1 VATDRLDSIDGRLIA
16 LVSANPRTGI
26 QELATRLGVTR
37 ATVYAR
43 LERLEGVIT
52 GYGPDVDL
60 GAIGYGVTA
69 FITIELQQGRFH
81 DVIPALAAMP
91 EVIEAHAVAGEGDII
106 CRVAARS
113 NDHLM
118 ELVQAILSTPGV
130 RRSRTA
136 ISLEQFISHR
146 TLPLILEVSG
156 AGEN

>member
-60 GAIGYGVTA
+60 GAIG
-69 FITIELQQGRFH
+69 
-81 DVIPALAAMP
+81 
-91 EVIEAHAVAGEGDII
+91 
-106 CRVAARS
+106 
-113 NDHLM
+113 
-118 ELVQAILSTPGV
+118 
-130 RRSRTA
+130 
-136 ISLEQFISHR
+136 
-146 TLPLILEVSG
+146 
-156 AGEN
+156 

>member
-1 VATDRLDSIDGRLIA
+1 MI
-16 LVSANPRTGI
+16 SANPRTGI

-37 ATVYAR
+37 ATVYSR
-43 LERLEGVIT
+43 LERLEGIIT

-60 GAIGYGVTA
+60 GAIGYGVIA

-81 DVIPALAAMP
+81 DVIPALEAMP

-106 CRVAARS
+106 CRVAATS
-113 NDHLM
+113 NNHLM
-118 ELVQAILSTPGV
+118 ELVQVILSTPGV

-146 TLPLILEVSG
+146 TLPLILEVSQ
-156 AGEN
+156 ADPD